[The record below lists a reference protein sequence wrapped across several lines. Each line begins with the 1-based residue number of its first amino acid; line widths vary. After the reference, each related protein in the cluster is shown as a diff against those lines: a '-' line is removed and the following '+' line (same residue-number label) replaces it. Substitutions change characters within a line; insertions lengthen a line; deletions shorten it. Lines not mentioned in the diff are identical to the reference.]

1 MSYCYWMI
9 EGVGINTDR
18 IRPYLNQDKLLDLL
32 AQQLPNEEDVLE
44 LVQLREDNGKRPDFD
59 IDDYLYGQ
67 AFENLADLLTFC
79 DDTDTITYG
88 DDGEGGY
95 YFFYPPSMPWDRR
108 EEDPKTIEEV
118 HQRIITAVRKV
129 ADLSDEEIEL
139 MIDDEL
145 YVVGA
150 G

>member
-1 MSYCYWMI
+1 MSQCHWII
-9 EGVGINTDR
+9 EGIGIDADR
-18 IRPYLNQDKLLDLL
+18 IRPYLNQNKLLDFL
-32 AQQLPNEEDVLE
+32 AEQLPENDYVIE
-44 LVQLREDNGKRPDFD
+44 LVQSRENTGECPDFD

-67 AFENLADLLTFC
+67 RFQNIADLLTFC

-88 DDGEGGY
+88 DDGEGSH
-95 YFFYPPSMPWDRR
+95 YFYYPPSMPWDRR

-118 HQRIITAVRKV
+118 HQRIIAAVQKV
-129 ADLSDEEIEL
+129 TDLSDGEIEL

-145 YVVGA
+145 YVHGA